1 MKFCKGKR
9 IELIF
14 ILAIISPTFIHLFIH
29 TIHPD
34 SRARVIC
41 IVFTP
46 TLVAGRFFDAVPPL
60 SSDDYR
66 IADR

>member
-14 ILAIISPTFIHLFIH
+14 ILAIMSPELV
-29 TIHPD
+29 HPD